1 MQKISSNMEW
11 RIWIAW
17 CIIFYIRYLR
27 LFWIYFKHGEK
38 TINPSI
44 TIFVHKI
51 ENRIKFKTKI
61 GFYLKLLTMKL
72 LESTQSKKTKS
83 KNDEN
88 VPKLEITEVILVH
101 CNIVNNNYQQ
111 NSRVFYT
118 YILNKSFGQLLD
130 ISHRNFIFLKTFDSN
145 FHILKCGILIKILN
159 C

>member
-1 MQKISSNMEW
+1 
-11 RIWIAW
+11 
-17 CIIFYIRYLR
+17 
-27 LFWIYFKHGEK
+27 
-38 TINPSI
+38 
-44 TIFVHKI
+44 
-51 ENRIKFKTKI
+51 
-61 GFYLKLLTMKL
+61 MKL

-130 ISHRNFIFLKTFDSN
+130 ISHKNSIFLKTFDSKFSYIEVRYTDQN
-145 FHILKCGILIKILN
+145 SKLLEIEGKINITLVIN
-159 C
+159 